1 MVSAAK
7 KIKKSTSKYLPKKLD
22 ALVKSPKRHLYVI
35 PMKMGIQCFQIVAHP
50 LDSRCSLSRIGC
62 GAGMTT
68 FYETVSINRFKKHLP
83 VGPFR

>member
-50 LDSRCSLSRIGC
+50 LDSC
-62 GAGMTT
+62 
-68 FYETVSINRFKKHLP
+68 
-83 VGPFR
+83 FRRNDYFLRDCQS